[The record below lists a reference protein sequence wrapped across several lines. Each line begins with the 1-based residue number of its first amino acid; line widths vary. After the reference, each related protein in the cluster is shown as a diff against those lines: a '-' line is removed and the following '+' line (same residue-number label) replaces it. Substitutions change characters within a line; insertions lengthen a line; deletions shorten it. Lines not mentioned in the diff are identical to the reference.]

1 MNLWL
6 RLIWLIITA
15 SFRPRLRVP
24 QDASV
29 IKMLVWP
36 NDLDTNLHM
45 NNGRYFT
52 IMDLGRMDLIFRT
65 GSWKVIRKRMWA
77 PVLGA
82 AKIRYRLPLD
92 PFQRFDLETRVLCWD
107 EQWFFFEQ
115 RFVITNGSKAGAV
128 AAIAILRGGFYDSR
142 AKRPVQSAEALDILG
157 ISGTSP
163 VEPFHITE
171 WKRAEAALKD
181 VTT

>member
-6 RLIWLIITA
+6 RLLWLILTA
-15 SFRPRLRVP
+15 PFRGRLKLP
-24 QDASV
+24 DDASV
-29 IKMLVWP
+29 LRQIVWP

-65 GSWKVIRKRMWA
+65 GSWAVIRKRMWA

-92 PFQRFDLETRVLCWD
+92 VFEPFDLETRVLCWD
-107 EQWFFFEQ
+107 AQWFYFEQ
-115 RFVITNGSKAGAV
+115 RFIKRRGGKAGAV
-128 AAIAILRGGFYDSR
+128 AAIALLRGGFYDGR
-142 AKRPVQSAEALDILG
+142 AQKPVPSADALQILG
-157 ISGTSP
+157 ISGQSP
-163 VEPFHITE
+163 VEPPHITE

-181 VTT
+181 VTA